1 MDEDMDEF
9 YCVEVISVEEYDPD
23 YEFEAP
29 RYFDFSRPETDWE
42 VEEAQRWFESAGTCP
57 PSPFIAKM
65 NWGKGLYFGAANI
78 MEEEDHKHMNSI
90 STDMD
95 CSMGPETSSSVQ
107 YNGVEETW
115 TVPKKS
121 PVKPSPARSST
132 LMKPTA
138 SHLAKQRQCQEVH
151 FHRLLSCRSQKF
163 QLRDQETTSQHSSI
177 IENYATK
184 RQKLEAGYLQKAANL
199 KHRAVLHHKLSET
212 VSKNVDS
219 LLTRLRVTVPRE
231 PHLETAQ
238 RALRHRSKHVAESA
252 ECIKSNL
259 PSMRAQNVDRKIQ
272 ECLPKKVTT
281 PLPESRIV
289 DTPNPITVSQSGETE
304 SNRSKSYEAT
314 KLKTHEVKQKLRARP
329 PDKELKLSTCKHDVP
344 ITSFQKLTL
353 ESEVWT
359 NLKSQPKCLKE
370 NAPVLVQQVQ
380 QVVKPTKEKPLPFA
394 GKQLPRERAQRN
406 NPLTRSQT
414 K

>member
-238 RALRHRSKHVAESA
+238 RALRHRSK
-252 ECIKSNL
+252 
-259 PSMRAQNVDRKIQ
+259 
-272 ECLPKKVTT
+272 
-281 PLPESRIV
+281 
-289 DTPNPITVSQSGETE
+289 
-304 SNRSKSYEAT
+304 SYEAT

-359 NLKSQPKCLKE
+359 NLKSQPKVGSIKLLPHFWSPAPE
-370 NAPVLVQQVQ
+370 NL
-380 QVVKPTKEKPLPFA
+380 LPE
-394 GKQLPRERAQRN
+394 L
-406 NPLTRSQT
+406 
-414 K
+414 